1 MSIYTEEALD
11 KLNKKDLITI
21 LLSLQSKVESANNEI
36 LSQVRQLNQ
45 KFSQL
50 ESENSVVKQANSLLS
65 KRLERQC
72 WANAQYSR
80 RMCNEVVGI
89 PDSIQNN
96 ELEGKVLTIFKKIGS
111 EISPRNIEACHRRKK
126 DNDRVIVKFSRR
138 KDYEQIMSVK
148 KDLKHLKM
156 QEVGLPGIRSIFIN
170 IGVCPYYRM
179 LRSKCKLLHDL
190 GKISNF
196 YISNGT
202 IKVKISENKNP
213 ISITH
218 TQDFVKYFREVD
230 LLPTS

>member
-1 MSIYTEEALD
+1 
-11 KLNKKDLITI
+11 
-21 LLSLQSKVESANNEI
+21 
-36 LSQVRQLNQ
+36 
-45 KFSQL
+45 
-50 ESENSVVKQANSLLS
+50 
-65 KRLERQC
+65 
-72 WANAQYSR
+72 
-80 RMCNEVVGI
+80 MCNEVVGI

-111 EISPRNIEACHRRKK
+111 EISPRNIEACHHRKK